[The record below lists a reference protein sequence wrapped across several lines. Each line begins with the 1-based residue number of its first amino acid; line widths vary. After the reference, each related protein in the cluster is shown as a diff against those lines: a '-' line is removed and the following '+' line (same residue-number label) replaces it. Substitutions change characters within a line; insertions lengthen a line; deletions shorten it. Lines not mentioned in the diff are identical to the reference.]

1 VNTQKLKSTKK
12 MMKKLA
18 VVVVLLLGGQ
28 RVRGQ
33 RGRDEDLDEIF
44 PTIFRD
50 DALPSRPTKSDQV
63 LVSLAAGDTLSAP
76 LPAVVSKQQATTAAR
91 TTTTTE
97 RPRQNPVRFP
107 GGSGQGREV
116 PSVPLFITNSAP
128 GFATGGLG
136 DDYEYDYDVSP
147 LPSGPTRQP
156 AIPQQRFGRR
166 TEDAVVEAIL
176 QASRSK
182 TSRFTAPRQEA
193 LQSPSAGRT
202 GPLRVTS
209 NLDTL
214 EQTQLFTQMDPH
226 QQQFIQAPK
235 ANAGSLPLA
244 SEM

>member
-1 VNTQKLKSTKK
+1 
-12 MMKKLA
+12 MKTLA
-18 VVVVLLLGGQ
+18 VAVVLLLGER

-33 RGRDEDLDEIF
+33 RGREEDLDEAF

-50 DALPSRPTKSDQV
+50 DALPSRPTKSDDF
-63 LVSLAAGDTLSAP
+63 LVSLEADDGLTAP
-76 LPAVVSKQQATTAAR
+76 SPVFITSGKQPTSAR
-91 TTTTTE
+91 TTSTTE
-97 RPRQNPVRFP
+97 RPRQNPIRFP

-136 DDYEYDYDVSP
+136 DDYEYDYDVEP

-156 AIPQQRFGRR
+156 ALPTLRFGRR

-176 QASRSK
+176 EASRSK
-182 TSRFTAPRQEA
+182 SSRFAAPQQVA
-193 LQSPSAGRT
+193 LQSPSAVRT
-202 GPLRVTS
+202 GPLRVRS
-209 NLDTL
+209 SMDKL
-214 EQTQLFTQMDPH
+214 EQTQLFSQMDPH
-226 QQQFIQAPK
+226 QQQFIKAPK